1 MAAQEGI
8 LPVRIA
14 NCSSDFVANSLCTLW
29 QSLPWKPLLRM
40 MHYRSIEEVSLQNT
54 WLTIGV
60 FDGVH
65 RGHQEILANL
75 TAGARQNDAPA
86 VVLTFWPHPAVVL
99 GKRADLKS
107 LTTPEERAEVLGSL
121 GVDAVITQPF
131 TPDFAKLTAFD
142 FMRLASRHLGLRSL
156 WIGYDFAL
164 GHNREGN
171 LERLTEIGEE
181 LGYNVQAIGPV
192 KNGEDVLSSSLI
204 RQRIREG
211 NVSRAAANLGRYY
224 ALSGPVIHGD
234 GRGRKINIPTANID
248 YPKDKVIPA
257 YGVYACWA
265 WVGDEKH
272 PAAINIGINPTFTP
286 DKETPNVEA
295 HILDFD
301 RDLYGQELKLEFVER
316 LRDELKFDG
325 VEALLK
331 KIHEDIAQ
339 TREILK

>member
-1 MAAQEGI
+1 MI
-8 LPVRIA
+8 
-14 NCSSDFVANSLCTLW
+14 
-29 QSLPWKPLLRM
+29 
-40 MHYRSIEEVSLQNT
+40 HYRSLEDVSLLGS

-65 RGHQEILANL
+65 RGHQEILSNL
-75 TAGARQNDAPA
+75 TAGAHQIDAPA

-99 GKRADLKS
+99 GKRYDLKT
-107 LTTPEERAEVLGSL
+107 LTTPEERAELLGAQ
-121 GVDAVITQPF
+121 GVDVVITQPF
-131 TPDFAKLTAFD
+131 TPDFAKLSAED
-142 FMRLASRHLGLRSL
+142 FMRRATRSLGLRSL

-164 GHNREGN
+164 GHNREGD
-171 LERLTEIGEE
+171 LERLTE
-181 LGYNVQAIGPV
+181 LGKEFGYEVQAVGPV
-192 KNGEDVLSSSLI
+192 KNGSDVLSSSLI

-211 NVSRAAANLGRYY
+211 NVSRAAENLGRYY

-257 YGVYACWA
+257 NGVYACWA
-265 WVGDEKH
+265 WIREEKH

-286 DKETPNVEA
+286 DKQTPSVEA

-301 RDLYGQELKLEFVER
+301 RDLYDQELKLEFVQY
-316 LRDELKFDG
+316 LREELKFDS
-325 VEALLK
+325 VDALLEN
-331 KIHEDIAQ
+331 IHEDIIQ